1 MLKVGFELDQL
12 KFAFCYRI
20 YLRWRT
26 HRGKLQAALSNLD
39 RDTVNLRVERYY
51 VRCLE
56 CSADNKDV
64 LTLLSLRPDH
74 AVSVTASQVKGQVS
88 KWLREAKGLDSP
100 AKLLS
105 RGYFACTTGDTTADA
120 VDRYLD
126 QQGQH
131 HGYASRPRPPVFVR
145 TFEPSQADLDRLQPK
160 HASTVL
166 QFHFVMAIRRRRGV
180 FGQTSGEAITHRWRQ
195 LQDQEKMAVL
205 KVSFVPDHVHVAV
218 RVHPS
223 VVPEYLFVV
232 LMNTAQDVMW
242 AEFDL
247 DVIRAAVER
256 LWQPSG
262 YIGSY
267 GDLNSS
273 SISSYVSKWK
283 ESS

>member
-1 MLKVGFELDQL
+1 
-12 KFAFCYRI
+12 
-20 YLRWRT
+20 
-26 HRGKLQAALSNLD
+26 
-39 RDTVNLRVERYY
+39 
-51 VRCLE
+51 
-56 CSADNKDV
+56 
-64 LTLLSLRPDH
+64 
-74 AVSVTASQVKGQVS
+74 
-88 KWLREAKGLDSP
+88 
-100 AKLLS
+100 
-105 RGYFACTTGDTTADA
+105 
-120 VDRYLD
+120 
-126 QQGQH
+126 
-131 HGYASRPRPPVFVR
+131 
-145 TFEPSQADLDRLQPK
+145 
-160 HASTVL
+160 
-166 QFHFVMAIRRRRGV
+166 
-180 FGQTSGEAITHRWRQ
+180 
-195 LQDQEKMAVL
+195 MAVL